1 MIHIVIG
8 ILGLSICVTFLVAFF
23 AEVFSEFFK

>member
-1 MIHIVIG
+1 MLYVIVG

>member
-1 MIHIVIG
+1 MMYVIVG
-8 ILGLSICVTFLVAFF
+8 IFGLSICVTMLVAFW